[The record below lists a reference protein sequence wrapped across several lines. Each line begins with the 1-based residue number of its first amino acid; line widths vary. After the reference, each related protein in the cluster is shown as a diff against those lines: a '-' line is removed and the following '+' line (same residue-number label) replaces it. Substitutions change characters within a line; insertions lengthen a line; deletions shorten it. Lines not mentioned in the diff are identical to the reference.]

1 MTRGQRLLAATLI
14 TGALIG
20 VGAPA
25 ASAATAAPHAAT
37 AAVRT
42 VDRAPAAVSHTAP
55 ASHSAPA
62 SADAALVDVKAGVQ
76 ARGISSAAKKL
87 AEKIAKSKYG
97 KKAIA
102 AAKKG
107 RNSFKSWVNGL
118 SNFNPLKWAI
128 KAAPAYILD
137 EVISYLVNHF

>member
-55 ASHSAPA
+55 ASQSAPA
-62 SADAALVDVKAGVQ
+62 SAAAAADVKAGVQ

>member
-55 ASHSAPA
+55 TSQSAPA
-62 SADAALVDVKAGVQ
+62 SAAAAVDVRAGVQ